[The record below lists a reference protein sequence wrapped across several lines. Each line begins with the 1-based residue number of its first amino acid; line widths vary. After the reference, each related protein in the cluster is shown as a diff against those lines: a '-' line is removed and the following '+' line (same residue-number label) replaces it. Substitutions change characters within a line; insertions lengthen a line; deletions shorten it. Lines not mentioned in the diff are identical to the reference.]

1 MAASFGYTE
10 QYVDEELDTE
20 TLFFHLDYIRN
31 NPPAG
36 TMLKLF
42 FEAFASSKGGNKA
55 NKTAEPSNVSRSLEG
70 FVEDFTGAG
79 GSFK

>member
-1 MAASFGYTE
+1 MAANFGYTE
-10 QYVDEELDTE
+10 QYVDEKMDTE

-42 FEAFASSKGGNKA
+42 FESFASSKNGTS
-55 NKTAEPSNVSRSLEG
+55 KTQQSPSKVSHSLEQ
-70 FVEDFTGAG
+70 FVSDFTGAG
-79 GSFK
+79 GSAQA